1 MAFENQNILDK
12 KNTIDQ
18 SQIDTKGLEES
29 LKSWWERREITNE
42 SNQDVKKI
50 IEQLV
55 VSNISPAQ
63 IESMLAQLPLDKRF
77 IIEKM
82 ILDEQR
88 HQIATMSQEKYKQYL
103 QSQFPQGVP
112 ENIWDMAISLV
123 ADTSEMYKNVKQEIG
138 KTGLES
144 QASEI
149 PTLWQEQRIA
159 TSLVQK
165 SEAATS
171 QLSND
176 LSHIA

>member
-1 MAFENQNILDK
+1 
-12 KNTIDQ
+12 
-18 SQIDTKGLEES
+18 
-29 LKSWWERREITNE
+29 
-42 SNQDVKKI
+42 
-50 IEQLV
+50 
-55 VSNISPAQ
+55 
-63 IESMLAQLPLDKRF
+63 
-77 IIEKM
+77 
-82 ILDEQR
+82 
-88 HQIATMSQEKYKQYL
+88 
-103 QSQFPQGVP
+103 
-112 ENIWDMAISLV
+112 MAISLV

-149 PTLWQEQRIA
+149 PTLRQEQRIA